1 MARYVLAGEWS
12 GYSSSQRRVVH
23 RETINERRRARYE
36 GRGRLFAV
44 RFTDGTILELSV
56 RPVRRGE
63 KVETLLGY
71 GSLICEAEASTATC
85 FQVRPIGGSD
95 EAA

>member
-1 MARYVLAGEWS
+1 MARYVLEGEWS

-36 GRGRLFAV
+36 GRAGLFAV
-44 RFTDGTILELSV
+44 RFTDGTLLELRV

-85 FQVRPIGGSD
+85 FQVRPITSD
-95 EAA
+95 EEVA